1 MPGKASLRMWDL
13 SKDKEL
19 RAQEVGRAR
28 SLPGVAAD
36 WHRGQSERV
45 AGDSW
50 ERRGR
55 GAR

>member
-19 RAQEVGRAR
+19 RAQEVVRAR

-36 WHRGQSERV
+36 WHRGQSELV